1 MVQGQGGLTVVEL
14 LIAASISI
22 VLLGMVVT
30 ALYRS
35 SLDQQD
41 VERRSEALNQGQIGL
56 ERMTREL
63 RQATWVYFRSSAV
76 VDLNVR
82 VRPTPASNAVD
93 RLVRWDCASNIC
105 KRLEGNAVTYPPPS
119 VPTFASSEEVIG
131 EEPTVD
137 GAVNVGERQGQVIG
151 KDVFAPTHV
160 DPDTGAITPSFTRPD
175 FVHIRLLIAVKNHED
190 GVVELND
197 GVSLRNAT
205 TFSG

>member
-14 LIAASISI
+14 LIALSISI

-41 VERRSEALNQGQIGL
+41 IERRSEALNQGQLGL

-82 VRPTPASNAVD
+82 VRATPTADGVE
-93 RLVRWDCASNIC
+93 RLVRWDCSGNVC
-105 KRLEGNAVTYPPPS
+105 KRFEGNAVVYPPPS
-119 VPTFASSEEVIG
+119 TPQFASVQEVIG

-137 GAVNVGERQGQVIG
+137 GEVNVGERQGQVIG
-151 KDVFAPTHV
+151 RDVFAPTHV
-160 DPDTGAITPSFTRPD
+160 NPETGAITPSFTKPD